1 MTDSTSAAVS
11 DATGTPTAVPVTGKP
26 STRVRAVWN
35 GEMRFD
41 GHREL
46 GGPSIRLDGHGVT
59 GPSPVDSLL
68 LSLASCA
75 GIDVV
80 EILAKRRTPV
90 QSLEVAVVGERAA
103 TVPSRVTS
111 VHLTFHIGGVD
122 VDRAH
127 ADRAIE
133 LAINKYCSVKDSLD
147 PNMPVRWT
155 LLLNGV

>member
-1 MTDSTSAAVS
+1 MTDPSSTAVP
-11 DATGTPTAVPVTGKP
+11 DATGTPTSVPIIGKP
-26 STRVRAVWN
+26 PTRVRAVWN

-41 GHREL
+41 GHREV

-59 GPSPVDSLL
+59 GPSPVDALL
-68 LSLASCA
+68 LALASCA

-80 EILAKRRTPV
+80 DILAKRRTPV
-90 QSLEVAVVGERAA
+90 QSLEVSVVGERATA
-103 TVPSRVTS
+103 IPSRVTS
-111 VHLTFHIGGVD
+111 VHLTFHIAGTD

-133 LAINKYCSVKDSLD
+133 LAVTKYCSVKDSLD
-147 PNMPVRWT
+147 PNMTVTWT